1 MLPTSR
7 LESYLEHT
15 PAELRDIVLELRNLI
30 ASVAP
35 DAAEVRHS
43 RGFTYFDD
51 KRGGPVSAG
60 ICQISIYKDHVRL
73 AFIHG
78 AFLPDPKG
86 LLEGERLYKKYV
98 RLTSFEDAPWEY
110 LGKLLI
116 ASVSLDPRTLD
127 VNKL

>member
-43 RGFTYFDD
+43 RGFTYYDD

-78 AFLPDPKG
+78 AFLPDPQR

-98 RLTSFEDAPWEY
+98 RLTSFDDVPWEY
-110 LGKLLI
+110 LQRLML
-116 ASVSLDPRTLD
+116 ASASLDPHTLD
-127 VNKL
+127 VNKP